1 MFCGKCGIDNPEG
14 AAFCRT
20 CGAPLKNAA
29 APAAAP
35 APAPAGDSRRNRII
49 GIAVV
54 AVAVVVVIILLTT
67 LFGGRSYKS
76 TATKFL
82 DAAFDGNAK
91 EIVALLPDEVVDQV
105 LDEMGYRRS
114 EMDDALDELDEQF
127 YRALGYLTDR
137 FGDDLKISYS
147 VESAEDVSDSTLSSL
162 KSHYNLLDL
171 KVSAAK
177 NVEVKMT
184 FQSDGVE
191 SSYQITIPM
200 IKVGRTWYLD
210 AMSFSGVF

>member
-1 MFCGKCGIDNPEG
+1 MGGAQGVAGG
-14 AAFCRT
+14 AART
-20 CGAPLKNAA
+20 AA
-29 APAAAP
+29 APAQTAQ
-35 APAPAGDSRRNRII
+35 RNRVV

-54 AVAVVVVIILLTT
+54 AVAAAVVVIILLAV
-67 LFGGRSYKS
+67 LLGGRSYKS

-91 EIVALLPDEVVDQV
+91 AIVALLPDEVVDQV

-127 YRALGYLTDR
+127 YRALGYLADR
-137 FGDDLKISYS
+137 FGDDLKITYS
-147 VESAEDVSDSTLSSL
+147 VQSAEDVSDSTLSSL

-191 SSYQITIPM
+191 GSYQITIPM

-210 AMSFSGVF
+210 AMNFSGVF